1 MGAEMHL
8 SIEPPSGAAAAVTAQ
23 SVVDLWTELRRHLG
37 RRSSELNAEIRAYPS
52 PIARCDDQLP
62 KLLEQRARAVRLLH
76 AAIEL
81 DAQVAASA
89 VEATWLER
97 LQEFL
102 SGPDAAT
109 DDDAETELR
118 SRLSVALA
126 WKRHEANKE

>member
-1 MGAEMHL
+1 MGVKIL
-8 SIEPPSGAAAAVTAQ
+8 SIQLSSEAAVTAQ
-23 SVVDLWTELRRHLG
+23 SAADLWTELRRHLE

-81 DAQVAASA
+81 DAPPAAS
-89 VEATWLER
+89 ATWLER

-109 DDDAETELR
+109 DDDAEAELR
-118 SRLSVALA
+118 SRLGAALA
-126 WKRHEANKE
+126 RRRHKANKD